1 MGSCR
6 QHLVGAGL
14 ISAIFVIDVI
24 VGFSSPLSPARTM
37 PQSLHQGQFFLSSYL
52 LAIFNTIYY
61 NIPGTA
67 GTSTVLVPAGRWLMH

>member
-6 QHLVGAGL
+6 QRLVGAGL

-37 PQSLHQGQFFLSSYL
+37 PQSRHQGQLFLSSYL

-61 NIPGTA
+61 NIPGT
-67 GTSTVLVPAGRWLMH
+67 GTSTALVPAGRWLMH